1 MDRASNLTFKLKVLV
16 AMVRREGQKEAAMR
30 NFDELFE
37 IAADRK
43 GGAEAL
49 EALLPTPLSSADISR
64 IPEDRWLAQ
73 FTKSIFQAGFNWKVI
88 ETKWPGF
95 EEAFH
100 GFDVNRCAFFND
112 EDFDALLSNKA
123 VVRNG
128 MKLRTVIDNAIFI
141 QDLRAQGGIG
151 KAIGDWPAED
161 FIGLLDLLKKR
172 AARLG
177 GMSAPYSLR
186 FLGVD
191 SFILSQDVTARLI
204 AEGVIDKPATSKTAQ
219 RAVQNAFNTWMD
231 QSGRGLSQISRVLAM
246 SV

>member
-1 MDRASNLTFKLKVLV
+1 
-16 AMVRREGQKEAAMR
+16 MR
-30 NFDELFE
+30 DFDELFT
-37 IAADRK
+37 IAAVRK
-43 GGAEAL
+43 GGPEAL
-49 EALLPTPLSSADISR
+49 EAMLPTPLSAAELAA

-88 ETKWPGF
+88 ENKWPGF

-100 GFDVNRCAFFND
+100 GFDVNRCAFLND
-112 EDFDALLSNKA
+112 EEFDALLSNAA

-128 MKLRTVIDNAIFI
+128 MKLRTVIDNAMFI
-141 QDLRAQGGIG
+141 QDLRDDGGIG
-151 KAIGDWPAED
+151 KVIGNWPATD

-172 AARLG
+172 ASRLG
-177 GMSAPYSLR
+177 GMSAAYSLR
-186 FLGVD
+186 FMGVD

-219 RAVQNAFNTWMD
+219 KAVQSAFNTWMD
-231 QSGRGLSQISRVLAM
+231 QSGRGLSQISRVLAL